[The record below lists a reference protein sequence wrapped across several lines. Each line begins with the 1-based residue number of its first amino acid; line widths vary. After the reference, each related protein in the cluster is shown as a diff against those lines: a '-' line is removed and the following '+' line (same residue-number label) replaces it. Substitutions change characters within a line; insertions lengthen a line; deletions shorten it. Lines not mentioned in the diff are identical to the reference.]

1 MKEYVERDWGLEA
14 LDDGEL
20 LLSGGI
26 SWREVWIL
34 LEKIAELADKAE
46 KYWPSFRKGFQVG
59 WEAA

>member
-20 LLSGGI
+20 LVSGGI
-26 SWREVWIL
+26 SWKQVWML

-46 KYWPSFRKGFQVG
+46 KYWPNFRKGFQVG